1 MNSYAY
7 RIVNVFADASSSQ
20 PCFTGNPLCVFED
33 ARGMDTATM
42 QALALQ
48 FNLSETV
55 FVLPSE
61 QATRR
66 IRIFTA
72 AFEMPFAGHPT
83 LGSAHVVRELATAG
97 DKVTLETGAGVIPV
111 TAQGDTWTLKAN
123 APKVRAYEKPLES
136 LAQTL
141 GIAVADITDTP
152 LWINTGN
159 EQLVVPLANADAV
172 RRCKPDAAR
181 MAAEKAADGTS
192 KIYAW
197 AGSGAKEG
205 GNELSVRF
213 FLLKHG
219 ALSEDH
225 GTGSAAANLGGWH
238 IARQSALP
246 LKRVIHQGEPIA
258 RPSTLLLDVDA
269 GGGIFVGGLV
279 VELGVGTVV
288 L

>member
-1 MNSYAY
+1 MPNYAY
-7 RIVNVFADASSSQ
+7 RIVNVFADATSPQ
-20 PCFTGNPLCVFED
+20 PRLTGNPLCVFDD
-33 ARGMDTATM
+33 ACGLDTQTM

-55 FVLPSE
+55 FVLPSDK
-61 QATRR
+61 ATKR

-83 LGSAHVVRELATAG
+83 LGSAHVVRALTNAG
-97 DKVTLETGAGVIPV
+97 DQVTLETGAGVIPI
-111 TAQGDTWTLKAN
+111 TARGDHWTLKAN
-123 APKVRAYEKPLES
+123 APQARVYDKPLDV

-141 GIAVADITDTP
+141 GITAADIADTP

-159 EQLVVPLANADAV
+159 EQLIVPLASADAV

-192 KIYAW
+192 KMYVW
-197 AGSGAKEG
+197 APKNAGIGD
-205 GNELSVRF
+205 ELLVRF

-225 GTGSAAANLGGWH
+225 GTGSAAANLGGWFVTQR
-238 IARQSALP
+238 APLP

-258 RPSTLLLDVDA
+258 RPATLALDVDA
-269 GGGIFVGGLV
+269 GDGIFVGGVV
-279 VELGVGTVV
+279 VELGAGTVV

>member
-1 MNSYAY
+1 MPRYGY
-7 RIVNVFADASSSQ
+7 RIVNVFADTASPQ
-20 PCFTGNPLCVFED
+20 PCLTGNPLCVFED
-33 ARGMDTATM
+33 ARGLDTETM

-66 IRIFTA
+66 IRIFTT

-83 LGSAHVVRELATAG
+83 LGSAHVVRALANAG
-97 DKVTLETGAGVIPV
+97 DNVTLETGAGVIPV
-111 TAQGDTWTLKAN
+111 TAQGDTWTLTAN
-123 APKVRAYEKPLES
+123 APQVRAYDKPLAS

-141 GIAVADITDTP
+141 GINAADIADTP

-159 EQLVVPLANADAV
+159 EQLVVSLAGANAV

-192 KIYAW
+192 KIYVW
-197 AGSGAKEG
+197 ADTDGGA
-205 GNELSVRF
+205 LLVRF

-219 ALSEDH
+219 ALAEDH
-225 GTGSAAANLGGWH
+225 GTGSAAANLGGWYV
-238 IARQSALP
+238 ACKTLLP
-246 LKRVIHQGEPIA
+246 LKRIIHQGEPIA

-269 GGGIFVGGLV
+269 GSSIHVGGQV
-279 VELGVGTVV
+279 IELGAGSVR